1 MRRLGGVP
9 VSLSRIFLAIFA
21 VLLLLRATELV
32 GQAMGWGL
40 ECLIASFCR

>member
-1 MRRLGGVP
+1 M
-9 VSLSRIFLAIFA
+9 SLTRVFLAIFV

-40 ECLIASFCR
+40 ECLVGSFCR